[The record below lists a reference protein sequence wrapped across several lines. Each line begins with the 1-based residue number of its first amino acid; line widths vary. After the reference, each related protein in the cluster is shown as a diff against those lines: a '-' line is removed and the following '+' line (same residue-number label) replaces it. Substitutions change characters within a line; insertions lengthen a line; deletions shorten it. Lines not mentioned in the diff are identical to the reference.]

1 MDIQNMLA
9 ELKLQR
15 DQIDSA
21 IAILQQLALGRGKRR
36 GRPPG
41 WLAAKK
47 SAGTP
52 EPAADAPKRR
62 GRPPGSKNRK
72 KKNSPAE

>member
-9 ELKLQR
+9 ELRQQR

-21 IAILQQLALGRGKRR
+21 IVVLQQLALGRGKRR

-41 WLAAKK
+41 WLATKK
-47 SAGTP
+47 AGGTA
-52 EPAADAPKRR
+52 EPAASAPKRR

-72 KKNSPAE
+72 KKATAAE

>member
-9 ELKLQR
+9 ELRLQR

-21 IAILQQLALGRGKRR
+21 IAVLQQLAIGGGKRR

-41 WLAAKK
+41 WLSAKK
-47 SAGTP
+47 TSGSDSSS
-52 EPAADAPKRR
+52 EAPKRR
-62 GRPPGSKNRK
+62 GRPPGSKNLK
-72 KKNSPAE
+72 KKASGE